1 VFFQGSR
8 VGTFKFTLI
17 IRQMLTEY
25 HIEIMFESLG
35 DHLGARAL
43 GVMTT
48 ANVKQDQVRGQLGHD
63 EYHYDNNAF
72 AKTHAYIEAQ
82 RALVV
87 ASLQQQD
94 AASAWRAF
102 GRMTHSVQ
110 DFYAHSNYVTL
121 WLERFDGR
129 TPPPP
134 PEVDP
139 LDPDVIHSPRLR
151 TGKTYYPLEFL
162 YFIRR
167 FRPLSLR
174 LLPTDSHAWMN
185 LDSPEQ
191 GFKFEYA
198 MQAAIKRT
206 RIEYEQ
212 TLSGLPRE
220 LISLFVNG

>member
-1 VFFQGSR
+1 
-8 VGTFKFTLI
+8 
-17 IRQMLTEY
+17 MLTEY

-43 GVMTT
+43 SVMTT
-48 ANVKQDQVRGQLGHD
+48 ANVKQDQLRGQFGHN
-63 EYHYDNNAF
+63 EYHFDNNAF
-72 AKTHAYIEAQ
+72 EKTYAYIEEL
-82 RALVV
+82 RALTIS
-87 ASLQQQD
+87 SLQKND
-94 AASAWRAF
+94 APSAWSAF
-102 GRMTHSVQ
+102 GKMTHSVQ
-110 DFYAHSNYVTL
+110 DFYAHSNYITM
-121 WLERFDGR
+121 WLARFNGR

-139 LDPDVIHSPRLR
+139 VDQTLLASPDLR
-151 TGKTYYPLEFL
+151 SGRVYYPLEFL

-174 LLPTDSHAWMN
+174 LLPYDSHAWMN

-206 RIEYEQ
+206 RIEYEK
-212 TLSGLPRE
+212 TMTGLSRD
-220 LISLFVNG
+220 LISLFLNG